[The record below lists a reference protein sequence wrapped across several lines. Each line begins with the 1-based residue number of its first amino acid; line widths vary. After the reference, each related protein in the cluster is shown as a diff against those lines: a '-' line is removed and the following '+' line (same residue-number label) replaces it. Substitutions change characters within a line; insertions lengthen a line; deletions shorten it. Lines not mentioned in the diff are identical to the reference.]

1 MGNSNGILLAAPGTF
16 EGIGHIPDDIMSLRR
31 TVIALAILC
40 LAPLPASMAVAGTP
54 QGPLP
59 QPAASAASSTLVPAS
74 AAAVVDGPPAPVA
87 PAVITRDEKGGATLR
102 AVRIDRPLKIDGRL
116 DEEVYRTVP
125 AAGDFIMQEPRD
137 GDRATEQTDT
147 WIFFDGENLYIAARC
162 WDDHPE
168 RWVVTELRHDN
179 GNIIENENLSVSLD
193 TFHDRRNGFMFQTN
207 PLGALR
213 EQAFTDEVNINSN
226 WNTIWQVKSG
236 RFDGGWTV
244 EMVIPFKSLR
254 YRGSGPQVWGINFR
268 RMVKWKNETSFLT
281 RVPRA
286 YGHNGIFR
294 VSSAGTLVGL
304 ETPAQSMNLE
314 LKPYAVSSLTT
325 DRAAAAPFANR
336 FSRNAGFDFKYG
348 LTRSLIA
355 DATVNTDFA
364 QVEEDLQQINL
375 TRFSLQ
381 FPEKRDFFLEGQ
393 GMFNF
398 GGTRGGGGGGGND
411 VPILFFSRRI
421 GLSQGQSVPVVAGGR
436 LTGTV
441 GKYGIGALNIQTD
454 DKVSAGAV
462 ATNFAVVRVKRDVL
476 RRSNIGLLATRR
488 TPAAS
493 RTGSNAVLGADANLA
508 FFKSLAVNGYYA
520 RSDTPGATGDQ
531 SSYRGRFDY
540 AGDRYGLQ
548 LEHLLVGDRFS
559 PDIGFMRRSDFRRST
574 VGARFSPR
582 PKSSRLIRRLDWE
595 AGYDYITDGRR
606 TRVENRQASGTFQ
619 IDFHSSDQA
628 TLDYT
633 HDFEFLPRNFLIAP
647 AVTVPIGGYDYDTV
661 RLTYELGQQRSVS
674 GRVSVAAGTFY
685 DGHKKE
691 ANFTSG
697 RIALSARVS
706 IEPGVTM
713 NWIDLPQG
721 AFTNRLM
728 TARGVF
734 TPTPRMLVSSLIQYN
749 ATDHNVSSSVRLRWE
764 YVPGSEFFVVYSD
777 GRNTSDALLPGLL
790 NRSFAIK
797 LTRLLRF

>member
-1 MGNSNGILLAAPGTF
+1 MPS
-16 EGIGHIPDDIMSLRR
+16 SRR
-31 TVIALAILC
+31 LAILC
-40 LAPLPASMAVAGTP
+40 LTLLWAAPALAGP
-54 QGPLP
+54 QGPRR
-59 QPAASAASSTLVPAS
+59 QPAD
-74 AAAVVDGPPAPVA
+74 VDGPAPPVA
-87 PAVITRDEKGGATLR
+87 PAVLTPDAQGSATVR
-102 AVRIDRPLKIDGRL
+102 AVRIDTPLKIDGRL
-116 DEEVYRTVP
+116 DDEVYGVVP
-125 AAGDFIMQEPRD
+125 PAGDFIMQEPRE
-137 GDRATEQTDT
+137 GERATEQTDA
-147 WIFFDGENLYIAARC
+147 WIFFDNDNLYIAARC

-179 GNIIENENLSVSLD
+179 NNIIENENLSVALD
-193 TFHDRRNGFMFQTN
+193 TFHDRRNGFFFQTN

-226 WNTIWQVKSG
+226 WNTVWQVRSG

-244 EMVIPFKSLR
+244 EMAIPFKSLR

-294 VSSAGTLVGL
+294 ASSAGTLVEL

-314 LKPYAVSSLTT
+314 LKPYVVSSLTT
-325 DRAAAAPFANR
+325 DHAAAAPFDNR

-393 GMFNF
+393 GIFNF
-398 GGTRGGGGGGGND
+398 GGTRGNGND
-411 VPILFFSRRI
+411 VPLLFFSRRI

-436 LTGTV
+436 VTGTV

-454 DKVSAGAV
+454 DKPSAGAL
-462 ATNFAVVRVKRDVL
+462 ATNFSVVRLKRDIL
-476 RRSNIGLLATRR
+476 RRSNIGLIATRR
-488 TPAAS
+488 TPAANQ
-493 RTGSNAVLGADANLA
+493 TGANAAVGADANLA
-508 FFKSLAVNGYYA
+508 FFKSLSINGYYA
-520 RSDTPGATGDQ
+520 RTDTPGVAGDQ

-548 LEHLLVGDRFS
+548 LEHLLVGNKFS
-559 PDIGFMRRSDFRRST
+559 PDIGFMRRTDFRRSS

-582 PKSSRLIRRLDWE
+582 PKSSRLIRKLDWE
-595 AGYDYITDGRR
+595 AGYNYVTDSRR
-606 TRVENRQASGTFQ
+606 TRVENRQLAGTFEV
-619 IDFHSSDQA
+619 DFENSDQW

-633 HDFEFLPRNFLIAP
+633 HDFEYLPRNFQIAP
-647 AVTVPIGGYDYDTV
+647 GVTLPIGGYDYDTV
-661 RLTYELGQQRSVS
+661 RMTYQLGQQRAVS
-674 GRVSVAAGTFY
+674 GQVSVATGTFY
-685 DGHKKE
+685 DGNKKE

-697 RIALSARVS
+697 RVALSPRVS
-706 IEPGVTM
+706 IEPGLTM
-713 NWIDLPQG
+713 NWVDLPYG
-721 AFTNRLM
+721 SFTNRLV
-728 TARGVF
+728 TARGIF
-734 TPTPRMLVSSLIQYN
+734 TPTPRMLVSSLTQYN
-749 ATDHNVSSSVRLRWE
+749 ASDSTLSSSVRLRWE
-764 YVPGSEFFVVYSD
+764 YVPGSELFFVYSD
-777 GRNTSDALLPGLL
+777 GRNTPDAPVPGLV
-790 NRSFAIK
+790 NRSVAIK

>member
-1 MGNSNGILLAAPGTF
+1 MTPTRMAMNGDRLHAG
-16 EGIGHIPDDIMSLRR
+16 ERR
-31 TVIALAILC
+31 GRRCCRRVHRTIVLFAILC
-40 LAPLPASMAVAGTP
+40 LSPLAAATAAGDP
-54 QGPLP
+54 QGP
-59 QPAASAASSTLVPAS
+59 AADDA
-74 AAAVVDGPPAPVA
+74 PPSPIA
-87 PAVITRDEKGGATLR
+87 PAVITRDEKGGATIR
-102 AVRIDRPLKIDGRL
+102 AVRIDRPLEIDGQL
-116 DEEVYRTVP
+116 DEEVYRIVP
-125 AAGDFIMQEPRD
+125 GAGEFIMNEPRE
-137 GDRATEQTDT
+137 GEQATAQTDI
-147 WIFFDGENLYIAARC
+147 WVLFDSENLYIAARC

-179 GNIIENENLSVSLD
+179 SNIIDNENLSVALD

-226 WNTIWQVKSG
+226 WNTVWQVKSG
-236 RFDGGWTV
+236 RFEGGWTV

-286 YGHNGIFR
+286 YGHNGLFR
-294 VSSAGTLVGL
+294 VSAAGTLVGL
-304 ETPAQSMNLE
+304 ETPVQSMNLE
-314 LKPYAVSSLTT
+314 LKGYAVSSLTT
-325 DRAAAAPFANR
+325 DHAAANPFSNR

-398 GGTRGGGGGGGND
+398 GGTRGGGGTGND

-441 GKYGIGALNIQTD
+441 GKFGIGALNIQTD
-454 DKVSAGAV
+454 DKISAGAA
-462 ATNFAVVRVKRDVL
+462 ATNFSVVRVKRDIL
-476 RRSNIGLLATRR
+476 RRSNIGVLATRR
-488 TPAAS
+488 APAANQS
-493 RTGSNAVLGADANLA
+493 ASNAVFGADANFA
-508 FFKSLAVNGYYA
+508 FFRSLSINGYYA
-520 RSDTPGATGDQ
+520 RTSTAGARGDQ

-548 LEHLLVGDRFS
+548 LEHLLVGDDFI
-559 PDIGFMRRSDFRRST
+559 PDIGFLRRSDFRRST

-582 PKSSRLIRRLDWE
+582 PRSSRLIRRFNWE
-595 AGYDYITDGRR
+595 AGYDYITDSRS
-606 TRVENRQASGTFQ
+606 TRVENRQISGIFQ
-619 IDFHSSDQA
+619 IDFESSDQW

-633 HDFEFLPRNFLIAP
+633 RDFEFLPRAFQIAP
-647 AVTVPIGGYDYDTV
+647 AVTLPIGGYDYDTV
-661 RLTYELGQQRSVS
+661 RMSYELGQQRRVS
-674 GRVSVAAGTFY
+674 GRLSVATGTFY

-691 ANFTSG
+691 ASLTSG
-697 RIALSARVS
+697 RIALSARLS

-713 NWIDLPQG
+713 NWVDLPYG
-721 AFTNRLM
+721 NFTNRLM
-728 TARGVF
+728 IARGVY
-734 TPTPRMLVSSLIQYN
+734 TPSPRTLIGSLVQYN
-749 ATDHNVSSSVRLRWE
+749 VSDHSVSSSVRLRWE

-777 GRNTSDALLPGLL
+777 GRNTLEAPVPGLV
-790 NRSFAIK
+790 NRSVAIK
-797 LTRLLRF
+797 ATRLLRF

>member
-1 MGNSNGILLAAPGTF
+1 
-16 EGIGHIPDDIMSLRR
+16 MSLRR
-31 TVIALAILC
+31 ALVPLPILC
-40 LAPLPASMAVAGTP
+40 LTVLSAAPAGAGDP
-54 QGPLP
+54 QGPRP
-59 QPAASAASSTLVPAS
+59 QPAIPPASSTSVPGS
-74 AAAVVDGPPAPVA
+74 VAVDDGPPSPVA
-87 PAVITRDEKGGATLR
+87 PAVITRDDKGGATIR
-102 AVRIDRPLKIDGRL
+102 AVRIDTPLRIDGQL
-116 DEEVYRTVP
+116 DEEVYHTVP
-125 AAGDFIMQEPRD
+125 AAGDFIMQEPRE
-137 GDRATEQTDT
+137 GGVPTERTDT
-147 WIFFDGENLYIAARC
+147 WVLFDNENLYIAARC

-226 WNTIWQVKSG
+226 WNTVWQVKSG

-286 YGHNGIFR
+286 YGHNGLFR

-314 LKPYAVSSLTT
+314 LKPYVASSLTT
-325 DRAAAAPFANR
+325 DHAAAASYSNR

-398 GGTRGGGGGGGND
+398 GGTRGNGND

-436 LTGTV
+436 VTGTV
-441 GKYGIGALNIQTD
+441 GKFGIGALNIETD
-454 DKVSAGAV
+454 DKISAGAV
-462 ATNFAVVRVKRDVL
+462 ATNFSVVRVKRDIL
-476 RRSNIGLLATRR
+476 RRSNIGVLATRR

-493 RTGSNAVLGADANLA
+493 QSAANAVLGADANLA
-508 FFKSLAVNGYYA
+508 FFRSLSINGYYA
-520 RSDTPGATGDQ
+520 RAETPGAQGDQ
-531 SSYRGRFDY
+531 SSYRGRLDY

-548 LEHLLVGDRFS
+548 AEHLLVGDKFN
-559 PDIGFMRRSDFRRST
+559 PEIGFLRRSDFRRST

-582 PKSSRLIRRLDWE
+582 PKSSRFIRRLDWE
-595 AGYDYITDGRR
+595 AGYDYITDSRR
-606 TRVENRQASGTFQ
+606 TRVENRQLSGTFQ
-619 IDFHSSDQA
+619 VDFDNSDQW

-633 HDFEFLPRNFLIAP
+633 HDFEYLPRSFQIAP
-647 AVTVPIGGYDYDTV
+647 GVILPVGGYDYDTARV
-661 RLTYELGQQRSVS
+661 TYELGQQRRVS
-674 GRVSVAAGTFY
+674 GRLSVVAGTFY
-685 DGHKKE
+685 DGHKRE

-697 RIALSARVS
+697 RVALSARVS
-706 IEPGVTM
+706 VEPGITM

-721 AFTNRLM
+721 TFQNRLL
-728 TARGVF
+728 TARGIF
-734 TPTPRMLVSSLIQYN
+734 TPSPRTLVSSLVQYN
-749 ATDHNVSSSVRLRWE
+749 ASDRTVSSSVRLRWE
-764 YVPGSEFFVVYSD
+764 YIPGSELFAVYSD
-777 GRNTSDALLPGLL
+777 GRNTADVPLRGLV
-790 NRSFAIK
+790 NRSVAIK

>member
-1 MGNSNGILLAAPGTF
+1 VKHPPGRF
-16 EGIGHIPDDIMSLRR
+16 L
-31 TVIALAILC
+31 IAVALLC
-40 LAPLPASMAVAGTP
+40 LTPLSAAHAVAGGR
-54 QGPLP
+54 QASLG
-59 QPAASAASSTLVPAS
+59 QPATSTAGSTSATGNASA
-74 AAAVVDGPPAPVA
+74 VDGPAAPVA
-87 PAVITRDEKGGATLR
+87 PAVITRDDKGGATLR
-102 AVRIDRPLKIDGRL
+102 AVRIDKPLKIDGRL
-116 DEEVYRTVP
+116 DEEVYSTVP
-125 AAGDFIMQEPRD
+125 PAGGFIMQEPRE
-137 GDRATEQTDT
+137 GGPATEQTDT
-147 WIFFDGENLYIAARC
+147 WVFFDSENLYIAARC

-168 RWVVTELRHDN
+168 KWVVTELRHDN

-193 TFHDRRNGFMFQTN
+193 TFHDRRNGFFFQTN

-244 EMVIPFKSLR
+244 EMAIPFKSLR

-268 RMVKWKNETSFLT
+268 RMIKWKNETSFLT

-294 VSSAGTLVGL
+294 ASTAGTLVGL

-314 LKPYAVSSLTT
+314 LKPYVVSSLTT
-325 DRAAAAPFANR
+325 DHAAAAPFDNR
-336 FSRNAGFDFKYG
+336 FSPNAGFDFKYG

-393 GMFNF
+393 GIFNF
-398 GGTRGGGGGGGND
+398 GGTRGSSSD
-411 VPILFFSRRI
+411 IPILFFSRRI

-436 LTGTV
+436 VTGTV
-441 GKYGIGALNIQTD
+441 GKFGVGALNIQTN
-454 DKVSAGAV
+454 DKPLAGAV
-462 ATNFAVVRVKRDVL
+462 ATNFSVVRLKRDIF
-476 RRSNIGLLATRR
+476 RRSNIGLLATSR
-488 TPAAS
+488 TPAA
-493 RTGSNAVLGADANLA
+493 TQAGSNVAVGADANLA
-508 FFKSLAVNGYYA
+508 FFKNLSINGYYA
-520 RSDTPGATGDQ
+520 RTETPGAQGDQ
-531 SSYRGRFDY
+531 SSYRGKFDY

-548 LEHLLVGDRFS
+548 FEHLLVGDKFS

-582 PKSSRLIRRLDWE
+582 PRSSRLIRRLDWE
-595 AGYDYITDGRR
+595 AGYDYITDSRR
-606 TRVENRQASGTFQ
+606 TRVEDRQLSGTFE
-619 IDFHSSDQA
+619 IDFHSSDSWI
-628 TLDYT
+628 LDYT
-633 HDFEFLPRNFLIAP
+633 RDFEYLPRNFQIAP

-661 RLTYELGQQRSVS
+661 RMTYVLGQQRRVS
-674 GRVSVAAGTFY
+674 GLVSVAAGSFY
-685 DGHKKE
+685 DGNKKE

-706 IEPGVTM
+706 IEPGLTM
-713 NWIDLPQG
+713 NWVDLPYG
-721 AFTNRLM
+721 SFANRLV
-728 TARGVF
+728 TARGIF
-734 TPTPRMLVSSLIQYN
+734 TPTPRMLISSLVQYN
-749 ATDHNVSSSVRLRWE
+749 ASDHTVSSSVRLRCE
-764 YVPGSEFFVVYSD
+764 YVPGSEFFIVYSD
-777 GRNTSDALLPGLL
+777 GRNTADAMVPGLV
-790 NRSFAIK
+790 NRSVAIK

>member
-1 MGNSNGILLAAPGTF
+1 M
-16 EGIGHIPDDIMSLRR
+16 
-31 TVIALAILC
+31 
-40 LAPLPASMAVAGTP
+40 
-54 QGPLP
+54 
-59 QPAASAASSTLVPAS
+59 
-74 AAAVVDGPPAPVA
+74 A
-87 PAVITRDEKGGATLR
+87 PAVITRDDKGGATMR
-102 AVRIDRPLKIDGRL
+102 AVRIDTPLKIDGQL
-116 DEEVYRTVP
+116 DEEVYGTVP
-125 AAGDFIMQEPRD
+125 GAGGFIMQEPRE
-137 GDRATEQTDT
+137 GEPATEQTDI
-147 WIFFDGENLYIAARC
+147 WVLFDSENLYIAARC
-162 WDDHPE
+162 WDGHPE

-226 WNTIWQVKSG
+226 WNTVWEVKSG
-236 RFDGGWTV
+236 RFEGGWTV

-268 RMVKWKNETSFLT
+268 RIVKWKNEISFLT

-286 YGHNGIFR
+286 YGRNGLFR
-294 VSSAGTLVGL
+294 VSSAGNLVGL

-314 LKPYAVSSLTT
+314 LKGYLVSALTT
-325 DRAAAAPFANR
+325 DHAAASPFSNR
-336 FSRNAGFDFKYG
+336 FSRNAGLDFKYG

-398 GGTRGGGGGGGND
+398 GGTRGGGGNGND

-441 GKYGIGALNIQTD
+441 GKFGIGALNIQTD
-454 DKVSAGAV
+454 DKVSAGAA
-462 ATNFAVVRVKRDVL
+462 ATNFSVVRLKRDVL

-488 TPAAS
+488 SPAAS
-493 RTGSNAVLGADANLA
+493 QSASNAVFGADANLA
-508 FFKSLAVNGYYA
+508 FFRNLSINGYYA
-520 RSDTPGATGDQ
+520 RTATAGAKGDQ

-548 LEHLLVGDRFS
+548 FEHLLVGDQFS

-574 VGARFSPR
+574 IGARFSPR
-582 PKSSRLIRRLDWE
+582 PKSNRLIRRLDWE
-595 AGYDYITDGRR
+595 VGYDYITDSRR
-606 TRVENRQASGTFQ
+606 TRVENRQLSGIFQ
-619 IDFHSSDQA
+619 IDFDSSDQW

-633 HDFEFLPRNFLIAP
+633 RDFEYLPRNFQIAP
-647 AVTVPIGGYDYDTV
+647 AVTLPIGGYDYDTV
-661 RLTYELGQQRSVS
+661 RMTYELGQQRRVS
-674 GRVSVAAGTFY
+674 GRVSVATGTFY

-691 ANFTSG
+691 ASFTSG
-697 RIALSARVS
+697 RVALSARVS
-706 IEPGVTM
+706 IEPGLTM
-713 NWIDLPQG
+713 NWVNLPYG
-721 AFTNRLM
+721 SFTNRLV
-728 TARGVF
+728 TARAIF
-734 TPTPRMLVSSLIQYN
+734 TPSPRTLISSLVQYN
-749 ATDHNVSSSVRLRWE
+749 ASDHTVSSSVRVRWE

-777 GRNTSDALLPGLL
+777 GRNTMEAILPGLV
-790 NRSFAIK
+790 NRTFAIK

>member
-1 MGNSNGILLAAPGTF
+1 
-16 EGIGHIPDDIMSLRR
+16 MS
-31 TVIALAILC
+31 
-40 LAPLPASMAVAGTP
+40 
-54 QGPLP
+54 
-59 QPAASAASSTLVPAS
+59 VPAD
-74 AAAVVDGPPAPVA
+74 AVVVDGPPPPVA

-102 AVRIDRPLKIDGRL
+102 AVRIEKPLKIDGQL
-116 DEEVYRTVP
+116 DEEVYRDVP
-125 AAGDFIMQEPRD
+125 PAGGFIMQEPRE
-137 GDRATEQTDT
+137 GEAASEQTDT
-147 WIFFDGENLYIAARC
+147 WVFFDSENLYIAARC

-179 GNIIENENLSVSLD
+179 NNIIENENLSVALD
-193 TFHDRRNGFMFQTN
+193 TFHDRRNGFFFQTN

-236 RFDGGWTV
+236 RFEGGWTV

-268 RMVKWKNETSFLT
+268 RMIKWKNETSFLT
-281 RVPRA
+281 QVPRA

-294 VSSAGTLVGL
+294 ASSAGTLVGL

-314 LKPYAVSSLTT
+314 LKPYVVSSLTT
-325 DRAAAAPFANR
+325 DHAAAAPFDDR

-348 LTRSLIA
+348 LTRGLIA

-364 QVEEDLQQINL
+364 QVEEDVQQINL
-375 TRFSLQ
+375 TRFTLQ

-393 GMFNF
+393 GIFNF
-398 GGTRGGGGGGGND
+398 GGTRGNGND

-421 GLSQGQSVPVVAGGR
+421 GLSQGQSVPVIAGGR

-454 DKVSAGAV
+454 DKPSAGAV
-462 ATNFAVVRVKRDVL
+462 ATNFSVVRLKRDIL

-488 TPAAS
+488 TPAANQQ
-493 RTGSNAVLGADANLA
+493 GANAAFGADANLA
-508 FFKSLAVNGYYA
+508 FFRNLSINGYYA
-520 RSDTPGATGDQ
+520 RTETPGASGDQ

-559 PDIGFMRRSDFRRST
+559 PDIGFMRRTDFRRST

-582 PKSSRLIRRLDWE
+582 PKSNRFIRRLDWE
-595 AGYDYITDGRR
+595 AGYDYITDSRR
-606 TRVENRQASGTFQ
+606 TRVENRQLSGAFQ
-619 IDFHSSDQA
+619 IDFHNSDQW
-628 TLDYT
+628 TLDYSR
-633 HDFEFLPRNFLIAP
+633 DFEYLPRDFQIAP
-647 AVTVPIGGYDYDTV
+647 AVTLPIGGYDYDTV
-661 RLTYELGQQRSVS
+661 RMTYELGQQRSVS
-674 GRVSVAAGTFY
+674 GQLSVAAGTFY
-685 DGHKKE
+685 DGTKKE

-706 IEPGVTM
+706 IEPGLTM
-713 NWIDLPQG
+713 NWVNLPQG
-721 AFTNRLM
+721 DFTNRLI
-728 TARGVF
+728 TGRGIF
-734 TPTPRMLVSSLIQYN
+734 TPSPRMLISSLMQYN
-749 ATDHNVSSSVRLRWE
+749 ATDHTLSSSVRLRWE
-764 YVPGSEFFVVYSD
+764 YVPGSEFFAVYSD
-777 GRNTSDALLPGLL
+777 GRNTAENPIPGLV
-790 NRSFAIK
+790 NRSVALK

>member
-1 MGNSNGILLAAPGTF
+1 MTQPLVPVPLIHNHRVPGVHRGLARAVVTVALLYLTPWSVAP
-16 EGIGHIPDDIMSLRR
+16 
-31 TVIALAILC
+31 
-40 LAPLPASMAVAGTP
+40 AVAGNP
-54 QGPLP
+54 QGPVS
-59 QPAASAASSTLVPAS
+59 QPAIATASVVSVPGS
-74 AAAVVDGPPAPVA
+74 AAAIDGPPPPVA
-87 PAVITRDEKGGATLR
+87 PAVIARDEKGGATIR
-102 AVRIDRPLKIDGRL
+102 AVRIDQPLRIDGRL
-116 DEEVYRTVP
+116 DEEIYGTVP
-125 AAGDFIMQEPRD
+125 PAGGFIMEEPRE
-137 GDRATEQTDT
+137 GEPASEQTDT
-147 WIFFDGENLYIAARC
+147 WVFFDGDNLYVAARC

-168 RWVVTELRHDN
+168 RWVATELRRDN
-179 GNIIENENLSVSLD
+179 NNIIQNENFSVALD
-193 TFHDRRNGFMFQTN
+193 TFHDHRNGFFFQTN

-213 EQAFTDEVNINSN
+213 DQAFTDEGNPNSN

-236 RFDGGWTV
+236 RFEGGWTV
-244 EMVIPFKSLR
+244 EMTIPFKSLR

-286 YGHNGIFR
+286 YGHDGIFR
-294 VSSAGTLVGL
+294 PSTGGTLVGL

-325 DRAAAAPFANR
+325 DHAAAAPFDNR

-364 QVEEDLQQINL
+364 QVEEDVQQINL

-393 GMFNF
+393 GIFNF
-398 GGTRGGGGGGGND
+398 GATRGNGND
-411 VPILFFSRRI
+411 VPFLFFSRRI
-421 GLSQGQSVPVVAGGR
+421 GLSQGQSVPVIAGGR

-441 GKYGIGALNIQTD
+441 GKYGVGLLNIQTD
-454 DKVSAGAV
+454 DKPSAGAV
-462 ATNFAVVRVKRDVL
+462 ATNFAVVRVKRDIL

-488 TPAAS
+488 TPAGSQTGAS
-493 RTGSNAVLGADANLA
+493 DAVGADANLV
-508 FFKSLAVNGYYA
+508 FFKSVSINGYYA
-520 RSDTPGATGDQ
+520 RTATPGAAGDP

-540 AGDRYGLQ
+540 AGDLYGLQ

-559 PDIGFMRRSDFRRST
+559 PDIGFMRRSDFRRSS

-595 AGYDYITDGRR
+595 AGYDYITDSRR
-606 TRVENRQASGTFQ
+606 ARVENRQGSGTFQ
-619 IDFHSSDQA
+619 IDFHNSDQA

-633 HDFEFLPRNFLIAP
+633 HDFEFLPRNFQIAP
-647 AVTVPIGGYDYDTV
+647 GVTVPIGGYDYDTV
-661 RLTYELGQQRSVS
+661 RATYTLGQQRRVS
-674 GRVSVAAGTFY
+674 GRVSVATGTFY

-697 RIALSARVS
+697 RIALSARLS
-706 IEPGVTM
+706 IEPGLTM
-713 NWIDLPQG
+713 NWVDLPYG
-721 AFTNRLM
+721 SFDNRLI
-728 TARGVF
+728 TARGIF
-734 TPTPRMLVSSLIQYN
+734 TPTPRMLISSLTQYN
-749 ATDHNVSSSVRLRWE
+749 QSDHSVSSSVRLRWE

-777 GRNTSDALLPGLL
+777 GRNTAEALVPGLL
-790 NRSFAIK
+790 NRSFALK

>member
-1 MGNSNGILLAAPGTF
+1 MEPDGPVPSSRRRAVSSKRRTSFCRTFIPLTILFSPLAA
-16 EGIGHIPDDIMSLRR
+16 
-31 TVIALAILC
+31 
-40 LAPLPASMAVAGTP
+40 APAAAGPP
-54 QGPLP
+54 QGPP
-59 QPAASAASSTLVPAS
+59 TTSPASSTSVLGS
-74 AAAVVDGPPAPVA
+74 ATVVDGPPSPIA
-87 PAVITRDEKGGATLR
+87 PAVITRDEKGGATMR
-102 AVRIDRPLKIDGRL
+102 AVRIDEPLKIDGQL
-116 DEEVYRTVP
+116 DEEVYLNVP
-125 AAGDFIMQEPRD
+125 GAGDFIMQEPRE
-137 GDRATEQTDT
+137 GDQATEQTDT
-147 WIFFDGENLYIAARC
+147 WVFFDSENLYIAARC
-162 WDDHPE
+162 WDGHPE
-168 RWVVTELRHDN
+168 RWVMTELRHDN
-179 GNIIENENLSVSLD
+179 GNIIENENLSVALD
-193 TFHDRRNGFMFQTN
+193 TFHDRRNGFFFQTN

-226 WNTIWQVKSG
+226 WNTVWQVKSG
-236 RFDGGWTV
+236 RFEGGWTV
-244 EMVIPFKSLR
+244 EMAIPFKSLR

-281 RVPRA
+281 LVPRA

-294 VSSAGTLVGL
+294 VSSAGTLVDL

-325 DRAAAAPFANR
+325 DYAAAAPFSNR

-398 GGTRGGGGGGGND
+398 GGTRGNGND
-411 VPILFFSRRI
+411 VPILFFSRRV

-441 GKYGIGALNIQTD
+441 GKFGIGALNIQTD
-454 DKVSAGAV
+454 DKISAGAV
-462 ATNFAVVRVKRDVL
+462 ATNFSVVRVKRDIL

-488 TPAAS
+488 TPAADQS
-493 RTGSNAVLGADANLA
+493 ASNAVFGADANLA
-508 FFKSLAVNGYYA
+508 FFRNLSINGYYA
-520 RSDTPGATGDQ
+520 RTATPGAKGDQ

-548 LEHLLVGDRFS
+548 LEHLMVGDKFS

-574 VGARFSPR
+574 IGARFSPR
-582 PKSSRLIRRLDWE
+582 PKSNRLIRKLNWE
-595 AGYDYITDGRR
+595 AGYDYITDSRR
-606 TRVENRQASGTFQ
+606 TRVENRQFSGTFQ
-619 IDFHSSDQA
+619 VDFDSSDQW

-633 HDFEFLPRNFLIAP
+633 HDFEYLPRNFEIGP
-647 AVTVPIGGYDYDTV
+647 AVTLPVGGYDYDTV
-661 RLTYELGQQRSVS
+661 RMTYELGQQRRVS
-674 GRVSVAAGTFY
+674 GRLSVATGTFY

-691 ANFTSG
+691 ANLTSG

-706 IEPGVTM
+706 IEPGLTM
-713 NWIDLPQG
+713 NWVNLPYG
-721 AFTNRLM
+721 SFKNRLM
-728 TARGVF
+728 TARAVF
-734 TPTPRMLVSSLIQYN
+734 TPSPRTLISSLMQYN
-749 ATDHNVSSSVRLRWE
+749 ASDHTMSSSVRVRWE

-777 GRNTSDALLPGLL
+777 GRNTSEAPVQGLV
-790 NRSFAIK
+790 NRTVAIK
-797 LTRLLRF
+797 VTRLLRF

>member
-1 MGNSNGILLAAPGTF
+1 MTLRRAASVLSALLYLTPWSAAP
-16 EGIGHIPDDIMSLRR
+16 
-31 TVIALAILC
+31 
-40 LAPLPASMAVAGTP
+40 AVAGP
-54 QGPLP
+54 QAPVA
-59 QPAASAASSTLVPAS
+59 QPAISAVRAVSVPAS
-74 AAAVVDGPPAPVA
+74 AADVDGPPPPVA
-87 PAVITRDEKGGATLR
+87 PAVITRDEKGGATIR
-102 AVRIDRPLKIDGRL
+102 AVRIDQPLRIDGRL
-116 DEEVYRTVP
+116 DEEIYGTVAP
-125 AAGDFIMQEPRD
+125 AGGFIMQEPRE
-137 GDRATEQTDT
+137 GDEASEKTDV
-147 WIFFDGENLYIAARC
+147 WVLFDGENLYIAARC

-168 RWVVTELRHDN
+168 RWVVTEMRHDN
-179 GNIIENENLSVSLD
+179 GNIIENENFSVAFD
-193 TFHDRRNGFMFQTN
+193 TFHDHRNGFFFQTN

-213 EQAFTDEVNINSN
+213 DQAFTDEGNPNSN

-236 RFDGGWTV
+236 RFEGGWTV
-244 EMVIPFKSLR
+244 EMAVPFKSLR

-281 RVPRA
+281 GVPRA

-294 VSSAGTLVGL
+294 PSTGGTLVGL
-304 ETPAQSMNLE
+304 ETPAESMNLE

-325 DRAAAAPFANR
+325 DHAAAASYSNR

-393 GMFNF
+393 GIFNF
-398 GGTRGGGGGGGND
+398 GGTRGNGND

-441 GKYGIGALNIQTD
+441 GKFGIGALNIQTD
-454 DKVSAGAV
+454 EKPEAGAL
-462 ATNFAVVRVKRDVL
+462 ATNFSVVRLKRDIL

-488 TPAAS
+488 TPAAGRS
-493 RTGSNAVLGADANLA
+493 GANDAVGADANLA
-508 FFKSLAVNGYYA
+508 FFKNVSVVGYYA
-520 RSDTPGATGDQ
+520 RTATPGATGDQ

-548 LEHLLVGDRFS
+548 LEHLLVGDRFT
-559 PDIGFMRRSDFRRST
+559 PDIGFLRRSDFRRSS

-633 HDFEFLPRNFLIAP
+633 HDFEYLPRAFQIAP
-647 AVTVPIGGYDYDTV
+647 GVTLPIGGYDYDTV
-661 RLTYELGQQRSVS
+661 RLTYELGQQRRVS
-674 GRVSVAAGTFY
+674 GRVSVATGTFY
-685 DGHKKE
+685 DGNKKE

-697 RIALSARVS
+697 RVALSPRLS
-706 IEPGVTM
+706 IEPGLTM
-713 NWIDLPQG
+713 NWVDLPYG
-721 AFTNRLM
+721 SFENRLM
-728 TARGVF
+728 TARGIF
-734 TPTPRMLVSSLIQYN
+734 TPSPRMLISSLTQYN
-749 ATDHNVSSSVRLRWE
+749 ASDHSVSSSVRLRWE
-764 YVPGSEFFVVYSD
+764 YIPGSEFFVVYSD
-777 GRNTSDALLPGLL
+777 GRNTAEALVPGLV
-790 NRSFAIK
+790 NRTVALK

>member
-1 MGNSNGILLAAPGTF
+1 VAPF
-16 EGIGHIPDDIMSLRR
+16 RRAVIP
-31 TVIALAILC
+31 LAILC
-40 LAPLPASMAVAGTP
+40 LTPLSVARAGAGNPQGGSDAVA
-54 QGPLP
+54 
-59 QPAASAASSTLVPAS
+59 
-74 AAAVVDGPPAPVA
+74 DGPPSPVA
-87 PAVITRDEKGGATLR
+87 PAVITRDDKGSATMR
-102 AVRIDRPLKIDGRL
+102 AVRIDKPLKIDGQL
-116 DEEVYRTVP
+116 DEEVYRDVP
-125 AAGDFIMQEPRD
+125 GAGDFIMQEPRE
-137 GDRATEQTDT
+137 GEQATEQTDT
-147 WIFFDGENLYIAARC
+147 WVLFDSENLYIAARC

-226 WNTIWQVKSG
+226 WNTLWQVKSG
-236 RFDGGWTV
+236 RFEGGWTV
-244 EMVIPFKSLR
+244 EMAIPFKSLR

-286 YGHNGIFR
+286 YGHNGLFR

-314 LKPYAVSSLTT
+314 LKPYLISALTT
-325 DRAAAAPFANR
+325 DNAAAASFSNR

-364 QVEEDLQQINL
+364 QVEEDLQQVNL

-398 GGTRGGGGGGGND
+398 GGTRGGGGGGND

-441 GKYGIGALNIQTD
+441 GKFGVGALNIQTD
-454 DKVSAGAV
+454 DKIPAGAV
-462 ATNFAVVRVKRDVL
+462 ATSFSVVRLKRDIL
-476 RRSNIGLLATRR
+476 RRSNIGVLATRR
-488 TPAAS
+488 TPAANQS
-493 RTGSNAVLGADANLA
+493 ASNAVFGADANLA
-508 FFKSLAVNGYYA
+508 FFRSLSINGYYA
-520 RSDTPGATGDQ
+520 RTATAGAKGDQ

-548 LEHLLVGDRFS
+548 FEHLLVGDTFS

-574 VGARFSPR
+574 IGARFSPR

-595 AGYDYITDGRR
+595 AGYDYITDSRR
-606 TRVENRQASGTFQ
+606 TRVENRQLSGTFQ
-619 IDFHSSDQA
+619 IDFDSSDQW

-633 HDFEFLPRNFLIAP
+633 HDFEYLPRNFQIAP
-647 AVTVPIGGYDYDTV
+647 AVTLPIGGYAYDTV
-661 RLTYELGQQRSVS
+661 RMTYELGQQRRVS
-674 GRVSVAAGTFY
+674 GRLSVASGTFY

-697 RIALSARVS
+697 RVALSARVS
-706 IEPGVTM
+706 IEPGLTM
-713 NWIDLPQG
+713 NWVDLPYG
-721 AFTNRLM
+721 SFKNRLM

-734 TPTPRMLVSSLIQYN
+734 TPSPRTLISSLMQYN
-749 ATDHNVSSSVRLRWE
+749 ASDHTVSSSVRVRWE
-764 YVPGSEFFVVYSD
+764 YVPGSELFIVYSD
-777 GRNTSDALLPGLL
+777 GRSTSDALVRGLV
-790 NRSFAIK
+790 NRSVAIK
-797 LTRLLRF
+797 VTRLLRF